1 MKRWKAKLA
10 PYGKLGLFVY
20 LGTTCVSMI
29 VFLTLLNLGFR
40 ESIIGWIGAT
50 EHFAR
55 AHVGTGVADFIARSG
70 NVSGGSTTLVAAYVI
85 TKLIQVPRIML
96 TVAITPVIA
105 RLLRREPTS
114 DAPTGA

>member
-1 MKRWKAKLA
+1 MKRWKEKLA

-20 LGTTCVSMI
+20 LGTTCISMI

-40 ESIIGWIGAT
+40 DTVIGWIGAS
-50 EHFAR
+50 ENFAR
-55 AHVGTGVADFIARSG
+55 AYVGVGIADFIARTG
-70 NVSGGSTTLVAAYVI
+70 NVSGGSTTVVAAYVI
-85 TKLIQVPRIML
+85 TKLLQVPRIML

-105 RLLRREPTS
+105 RFLRREPAS